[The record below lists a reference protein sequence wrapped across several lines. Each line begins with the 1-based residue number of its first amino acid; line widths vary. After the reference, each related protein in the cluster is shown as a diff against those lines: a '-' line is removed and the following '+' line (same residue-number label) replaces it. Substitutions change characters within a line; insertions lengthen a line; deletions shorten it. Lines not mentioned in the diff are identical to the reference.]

1 LDDGT
6 VLRVKIDI
14 QNEGIHFDF
23 EGTGAVHRGNLN
35 ATPAIVNSVVIYV
48 LRLLLKENIP
58 LNEGIMQHITL
69 NIPKNTLLNP
79 FSDNFSKV
87 KIVEKIEDLPAV
99 VGGNVETSQRL
110 TDTILK
116 ALGIIACG
124 QGTMNNTLFGN
135 DTFGYYE
142 TICGGTGAGEG
153 FNGTDATHTH
163 MTNTRITDPEIMELR
178 YPVRLDAF
186 AIRKKSGGAGIYK
199 GGDGIIRKMTF
210 LAPVEHRQVAQFG
223 IKGGKNGKKGK
234 QYLILTD
241 KSLKILRG
249 IEGVSVK
256 VGEQFVI
263 ETPGG
268 GGYGKN

>member
-1 LDDGT
+1 
-6 VLRVKIDI
+6 
-14 QNEGIHFDF
+14 
-23 EGTGAVHRGNLN
+23 VHQGNLN
-35 ATPAIVNSVVIYV
+35 ATPAIVNSVVIYI

-58 LNEGIMQHITL
+58 LNEGIMQDIIL
-69 NIPKNTLLNP
+69 KIPENCLLNP
-79 FSDNFSKV
+79 FESST
-87 KIVEKIEDLPAV
+87 EQHSSALDLPAV

-142 TICGGTGAGEG
+142 TICGGTGAGDG

-186 AIRKKSGGAGIYK
+186 SIRKNSGGKGLYK
-199 GGDGIIRKMTF
+199 GGDGIVRKMTF
-210 LAPVEHRQVAQFG
+210 LAPVELSILSQHRVVAPFG
-223 IKGGKNGKKGK
+223 IKGGKRGKKGK
-234 QYLILTD
+234 QYLVLPN

-249 IEGVSVK
+249 VDGVTVQK
-256 VGEQFVI
+256 GEQFVI

-268 GGYGKN
+268 GGFGHEVNI